1 MTLQPQHPQ
10 PPSPAASAVGV
21 PDDAEARA
29 AELADLVEDERRQ
42 QKLDDAELGG
52 EG

>member
-1 MTLQPQHPQ
+1 MTLEPQHQ
-10 PPSPAASAVGV
+10 EPPSPAASAVGV
-21 PDDAEARA
+21 PDDAQAHA

-42 QKLDDAELGG
+42 QELDNAELGG